1 MDSGSAQTTSREGS
15 LSDVE
20 VAYNLLRT
28 CERIGILK
36 VNIPNMPKSLHT
48 TQSSQSTLDQS
59 VKRETVNSPV
69 LSSVGYRVDHRCIV
83 CMRIKYTRG
92 DHEIRPEWS
101 AIYIILVGGKVLRF
115 AVCGLRFAVASCGCG
130 RNLRLWSQLA
140 TVVADC

>member
-36 VNIPNMPKSLHT
+36 VNILNMPKSLHT

-69 LSSVGYRVDHRCIV
+69 LSSSFSGA
-83 CMRIKYTRG
+83 
-92 DHEIRPEWS
+92 RPLTPSLGSVRSGENIAQDKS
-101 AIYIILVGGKVLRF
+101 LFDSYDDG
-115 AVCGLRFAVASCGCG
+115 
-130 RNLRLWSQLA
+130 
-140 TVVADC
+140 